1 MKRWTLL
8 IAVVV
13 VLAGAATQ
21 AHAIGLF
28 GAWQNAKDL
37 DSGFGVGLTAPVGLG
52 LIRIDP
58 RASWYSYGDTDV
70 NVFPLDCAA
79 ELDLGIFYGGLGA
92 SYYIVDS
99 GLSDRWGFYALAGVK
114 LKLSKITLFGDL
126 IWRGSDTL
134 DSIDFSG
141 GGLNVGIIFF

>member
-1 MKRWTLL
+1 MKRLALL
-8 IAVVV
+8 FAVLV
-13 VLAGAATQ
+13 VLAGATTQ

-37 DSGFGVGLTAPVGLG
+37 DSGFGIGATAPIGLG

-58 RASWYSYGDTDV
+58 RVSWYSYGDTDV

-79 ELDLGIFYGGLGA
+79 EIDLGIFYGGLGA

-99 GLSDRWGFYALAGVK
+99 NLNNRWGFFAIAGVK
-114 LKLSKITLFGDL
+114 FKLSKITLFGDL

-141 GGLNVGIIFF
+141 GGLNVGVIFF

>member
-1 MKRWTLL
+1 MKRLVLL
-8 IAVVV
+8 VAVLV
-13 VLAGAATQ
+13 VLAGATTQ

-28 GAWQNAKDL
+28 GAWQNATDL
-37 DSGFGVGLTAPVGLG
+37 DSGFGIGATAPIGLG

-58 RASWYSYGDTDV
+58 RVSWYSYGDTDV

-79 ELDLGIFYGGLGA
+79 EIDLGIFYGGLGA

-99 GLSDRWGFYALAGVK
+99 DLSNRWGFFAIAGVK
-114 LKLSKITLFGDL
+114 FKLSKVTLFGDL

>member
-1 MKRWTLL
+1 MKRSVLL
-8 IAVVV
+8 IAMLVVFV
-13 VLAGAATQ
+13 GTATQ
-21 AHAIGLF
+21 VHAIGLF
-28 GAWQNAKDL
+28 GAWQNASDL
-37 DSGFGVGLTAPVGLG
+37 DSGFGIGVTNPVGLG

-58 RASWYSYGDTDV
+58 RASWYSYSDSDV

-92 SYYIVDS
+92 SYYIIDS
-99 GLSDRWGFYALAGVK
+99 DISNRWGFFAIAGVK
-114 LKLSKITLFGDL
+114 LKLTKITLFGDL

>member
-1 MKRWTLL
+1 MKRLVL
-8 IAVVV
+8 MIGLMVVMCV
-13 VLAGAATQ
+13 AATQ
-21 AHAIGLF
+21 AHALGLF
-28 GAWQNAKDL
+28 GAWQNASDL
-37 DSGFGVGLTAPVGLG
+37 DSGFGIGATAPVGLG

-58 RASWYSYGDTDV
+58 RVSWYNYGDSDV

-79 ELDLGIFYGGLGA
+79 EIDLGLFYGGLGA
-92 SYYIVDS
+92 SYYIIDS
-99 GLSDRWGFYALAGVK
+99 DISDRWGFFALAGVK
-114 LKLSKITLFGDL
+114 IKLTKITLFADL